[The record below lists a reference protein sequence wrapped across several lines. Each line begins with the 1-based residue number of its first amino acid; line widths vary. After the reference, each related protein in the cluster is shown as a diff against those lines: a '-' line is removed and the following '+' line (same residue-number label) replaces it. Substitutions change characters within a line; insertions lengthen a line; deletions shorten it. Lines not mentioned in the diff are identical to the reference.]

1 MHLQIANAPVSW
13 GVDYAGDP
21 ANPPYERVLDEI
33 AAAGFTHIELGPVGY
48 LPEDPQQL
56 NAELDARGLT
66 AVGTFLF
73 DYVHDPAQRARVET
87 VAEQTCRL
95 IAAAGGGHLVIVDHL
110 APERTAVA
118 GRPEERRV
126 LDATGF
132 AHLIDGIR
140 TVAAVAG
147 KHGVR
152 AVLHPHAGTYT
163 EYRDEIDRVLAA
175 LDPGEVG
182 LCIDT
187 GHCAF
192 AGIDP
197 VALYRDYADRTE
209 HFHFKD
215 IDGAVLAQAID
226 ERLDFDAAVSRGVFC
241 PLGRGVV
248 DWPGLRVALNDH
260 DYEGTATIE
269 QDVDPTLPADPVRDA
284 RASLAYLG
292 SVGLVAD
299 GVTVGTEPEA

>member
-1 MHLQIANAPVSW
+1 MRLQIANAPVSW

-21 ANPPYERVLDEI
+21 DNPPYERVLDDI

-48 LPEDPQQL
+48 LPEDPQRL
-56 NAELDARGLT
+56 NAELAARGLT

-73 DYVHDPAQRARVET
+73 DYIHDPAQRTRVNDA
-87 VAEQTCRL
+87 AERTCRL
-95 IAAAGGGHLVIVDHL
+95 IAAAGGAHLVIVDHL
-110 APERTAVA
+110 AADRTAVA
-118 GRPEERRV
+118 GRRDERTV
-126 LDATGF
+126 LDDAGF
-132 AHLIDGIR
+132 GDLVDGVR
-140 TVAAVAG
+140 AVAG
-147 KHGVR
+147 VADKQGVR

-163 EYRDEIDRVLAA
+163 EYRDEIDRLLAA
-175 LDPGEVG
+175 LDPAEVG

-192 AGIDP
+192 AGVDP
-197 VALYRDYADRTE
+197 VALYCDYADRTE

-215 IDGAVLAQAID
+215 VDGAALAQAID

-248 DWPGLRVALNDH
+248 DFAELRAALEEH
-260 DYEGTATIE
+260 DFHGTATIE

-284 RASLAYLG
+284 RASLAYLRD
-292 SVGLVAD
+292 VGLVPG
-299 GVTVGTEPEA
+299 GVTVVSEPEA